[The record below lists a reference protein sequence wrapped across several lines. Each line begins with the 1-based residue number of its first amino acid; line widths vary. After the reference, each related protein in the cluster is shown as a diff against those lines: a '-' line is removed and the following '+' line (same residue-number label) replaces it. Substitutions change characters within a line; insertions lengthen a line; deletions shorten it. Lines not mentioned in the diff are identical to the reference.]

1 MQASEYELIE
11 SMGVFLGWFYA
22 AAAGMNVWAA
32 ARPVG
37 EEPKAALRT
46 VWALLALMF
55 AFLSYGAF
63 GGRPAAMPEA
73 VKSALD
79 GMLGPVTFTSGVLA
93 LLTVC
98 YLGRSFFTKPAV
110 AFGGLNG
117 SLLFVGLSLTDA
129 QFAAVVTKPDNV
141 PIVAMVYLLAF
152 FTWLGA
158 RQAEQNDRR
167 AAADKGPLEKDF
179 SAKSLV
185 WPDLVYIELIAML
198 AVAVVLIVWSLGIQ
212 APLEQPANPV
222 VTPNPS
228 KAPWYFLGL
237 QEMLVFFDPSIAGVA
252 LPVAIILG
260 LMAIPYIDPN
270 PKGSGY
276 YTIRERKFAYVVFLF
291 GFLQLWV
298 LLILIGTFMR
308 GPNWNFF
315 GLYEYRDPHKVTA
328 LNSVKLSEYFWIV
341 WLGTSLPQVSASA
354 GGAAQLG
361 TIALREIAGLVS
373 AGAYFVVLPVVLGR
387 TWMKDFRRRMGR
399 ARYTIM
405 ILLLLMMATLPLK
418 MILRWTM
425 NLSYIVSIPEY
436 FFNF

>member
-1 MQASEYELIE
+1 MYANEHELIE
-11 SMGVFLGWFYA
+11 SMAVFLGWFYA
-22 AAAGMNVWAA
+22 VAAGINVWAA
-32 ARPVG
+32 VRAVG
-37 EEPKAALRT
+37 NGRRAVRGIG
-46 VWALLALMF
+46 WAVLAGLF
-55 AFLSYGAF
+55 AFLAYGAF
-63 GGRPAAMPEA
+63 VGRPAVMPEA
-73 VKSALD
+73 VKAAVD
-79 GMLGPVTFTSGVLA
+79 GMLGPVTFTFGVFS
-93 LLTVC
+93 LLTVF

-110 AFGGLNG
+110 AWSGLNG
-117 SLLFVGLSLTDA
+117 SLLFMGLSLTDA

-158 RQAEQNDRR
+158 RQAVQNDRR
-167 AAADKGPLEKDF
+167 AAVGKEPIEKDF
-179 SAKSLV
+179 SEKALV
-185 WPDLVYIELIAML
+185 WPDLVYVELIVM
-198 AVAVVLIVWSLGIQ
+198 VALSAVLIVWSLGID

-237 QEMLVFFDPSIAGVA
+237 QEMLVFFDPSIAGVT
-252 LPVAIILG
+252 LPVLIIVG
-260 LMAIPYIDPN
+260 LVAIPYIDPN
-270 PKGSGY
+270 PRGSGY
-276 YTIRERKFAYVVFLF
+276 YTIAQRKFAYVVFLF

-315 GLYEYRDPHKVTA
+315 ALYEYRDPHKVTA
-328 LNSVKLSEYFWIV
+328 LNNVKLSEYFWVI
-341 WLGTSLPQVSASA
+341 WLGYSVPQVSASA
-354 GGAAQLG
+354 GALAQMG

-387 TWMKDFRRRMGR
+387 TWMKDFRRKMGR

>member
-1 MQASEYELIE
+1 MHANEHELIE
-11 SMGVFLGWFYA
+11 SMAVFLGWFYA
-22 AAAGMNVWAA
+22 AAAGTNLWAA
-32 ARPVG
+32 ARAIG
-37 EEPKAALRT
+37 KEPRAARAIG
-46 VWALLALMF
+46 WAVLAGMF
-55 AFLSYGAF
+55 AVLAYGAF
-63 GGRPAAMPEA
+63 GGRPAVMPEG
-73 VKSALD
+73 VKSAID
-79 GMLGPVTFTSGVLA
+79 GVLGPVTFTFGVFA
-93 LLTVC
+93 LLTVF
-98 YLGRSFFTKPAV
+98 YLGRRFFTKPAV
-110 AFGGLNG
+110 AWSGFNA

-141 PIVAMVYLLAF
+141 PIVGMVYLLAF

-158 RQAEQNDRR
+158 WQAEQNDRR
-167 AAADKGPLEKDF
+167 LGAGKAPVEKDF
-179 SAKSLV
+179 SEKSLV
-185 WPDLVYIELIAML
+185 WPDLVYVELIVML
-198 AVAVVLIVWSLGIQ
+198 ALTVVLIVWSLGIE

-237 QEMLVFFDPSIAGVA
+237 QEMLVFFDPSIAGVT
-252 LPVAIILG
+252 LPVLIIAG
-260 LMAIPYIDPN
+260 LIAIPYIDPN

-315 GLYEYRDPHKVTA
+315 GLYEYRDPHKVVA
-328 LNSVKLSEYFWIV
+328 LNNVKLSEYFWVV
-341 WLGTSLPQVSASA
+341 WLGNSVPQVSAS
-354 GGAAQLG
+354 GGALAQLG
-361 TIALREIAGLVS
+361 TIVLREIAGLVS
-373 AGAYFVVLPVVLGR
+373 GGAYFVVLPVVLGR

-425 NLSYIVSIPEY
+425 NVSYIVSIPEY